1 MELKLTNMQPQMPIS
16 FTTINL
22 PAIFKLNKML
32 KKKLDKRLLQ
42 TKPLLMHG
50 EMDSLQAQ
58 RFLLNNNIQF
68 FPISPLGIKKP
79 AHGQINKSMSAMRQ
93 HIKVMLQLIT
103 PLSQLQKLNSITQEQ
118 DLLYRNKVSQIATL
132 SIMISSQL
140 TSKPLTP
147 LLKPIDKLQL
157 MLKRPL
163 MPGEKDS
170 LQAQRFLLNNNIQF
184 FPISPLG
191 IKKP

>member
-68 FPISPLGIKKP
+68 FPISPLGIKK
-79 AHGQINKSMSAMRQ
+79 A
-93 HIKVMLQLIT
+93 
-103 PLSQLQKLNSITQEQ
+103 
-118 DLLYRNKVSQIATL
+118 
-132 SIMISSQL
+132 
-140 TSKPLTP
+140 
-147 LLKPIDKLQL
+147 
-157 MLKRPL
+157 
-163 MPGEKDS
+163 
-170 LQAQRFLLNNNIQF
+170 
-184 FPISPLG
+184 
-191 IKKP
+191 

>member
-1 MELKLTNMQPQMPIS
+1 
-16 FTTINL
+16 
-22 PAIFKLNKML
+22 
-32 KKKLDKRLLQ
+32 
-42 TKPLLMHG
+42 
-50 EMDSLQAQ
+50 
-58 RFLLNNNIQF
+58 
-68 FPISPLGIKKP
+68 
-79 AHGQINKSMSAMRQ
+79 MSAMRQ